1 MLLEASLGDSGRS
14 NEKCQERFVE
24 DMPLEVILYG
34 GGCTTA
40 QQWVGPWALQAEE
53 AAGGILA

>member
-1 MLLEASLGDSGRS
+1 M
-14 NEKCQERFVE
+14 E